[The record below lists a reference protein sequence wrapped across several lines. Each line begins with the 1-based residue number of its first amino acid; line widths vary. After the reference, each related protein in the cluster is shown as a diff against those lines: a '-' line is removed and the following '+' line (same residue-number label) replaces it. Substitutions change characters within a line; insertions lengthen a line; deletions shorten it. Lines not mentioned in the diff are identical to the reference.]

1 MFLFQFFVVAALF
14 FLLAPGVLV
23 TLKGSKYFIAAI
35 HAILFTFIV
44 SMIYMLFW
52 MPNQHWSSLLLL
64 RNSEEEFGGF
74 LRSDSGEKSP
84 NNEGRRPVRD
94 PFGVSTLVELFEGG
108 PVNEHKYGNC
118 PEGQNWISGSIK
130 RYGYCSPS
138 TVTEIVTQSSPVASP
153 SPAKNR
159 GVWSQPNSKG
169 SFATGGV
176 CPSGQNWISGTNPKY
191 GYCSPSAISDV
202 LPSSSTSAAS
212 TSAAVLPKEKAS
224 SKVALVPDSCP
235 EGQNL
240 ISGTNSNYGYCS
252 TSSVSSLLNDPS
264 RSSITAINPVD
275 VRGASTF
282 R

>member
-1 MFLFQFFVVAALF
+1 MLLFHFFIVATLF

-52 MPNQHWSSLLLL
+52 MPNLTP
-64 RNSEEEFGGF
+64 EE
-74 LRSDSGEKSP
+74 
-84 NNEGRRPVRD
+84 
-94 PFGVSTLVELFEGG
+94 FEGG
-108 PVNEHKYGNC
+108 PPVNEPNYGNC
-118 PEGQNWISGSIK
+118 PVGQNWISGSIK

-138 TVTEIVTQSSPVASP
+138 TVTEIITQSSPVASP
-153 SPAKNR
+153 SPAKNIV
-159 GVWSQPNSKG
+159 VWSQPNS
-169 SFATGGV
+169 SGV

-202 LPSSSTSAAS
+202 LPSSSSGTSSSSTLAAP
-212 TSAAVLPKEKAS
+212 VLPKEKAS
-224 SKVALVPDSCP
+224 TKVALAPDSCP
-235 EGQNL
+235 EGQNW
-240 ISGTNSNYGYCS
+240 ITGTNSNYGYCS

>member
-35 HAILFTFIV
+35 HAILFTFII

-64 RNSEEEFGGF
+64 RNSEEEF
-74 LRSDSGEKSP
+74 
-84 NNEGRRPVRD
+84 
-94 PFGVSTLVELFEGG
+94 EGG
-108 PVNEHKYGNC
+108 PVNEPKYGNC

-138 TVTEIVTQSSPVASP
+138 TVTEIITQSSPVASP
-153 SPAKNR
+153 SPSKNIR
-159 GVWSQPNSKG
+159 
-169 SFATGGV
+169 V

-202 LPSSSTSAAS
+202 LPSFSA
-212 TSAAVLPKEKAS
+212 SAAVLPKEKAS
-224 SKVALVPDSCP
+224 SKVALAPDSCP
-235 EGQNL
+235 EGQNW
-240 ISGTNSNYGYCS
+240 ITGTNSNYGYCS

-275 VRGASTF
+275 VRGASTY